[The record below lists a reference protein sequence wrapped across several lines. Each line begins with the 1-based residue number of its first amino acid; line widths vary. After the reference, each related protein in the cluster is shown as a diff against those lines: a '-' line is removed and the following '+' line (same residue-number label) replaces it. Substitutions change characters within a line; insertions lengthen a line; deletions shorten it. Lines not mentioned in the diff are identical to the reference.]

1 MAAATQGFYA
11 ARLDSL
17 TATFHHPVF
26 WAREFDHWEG
36 YLEGVQVNPTDRAGF
51 VAELL
56 VRVRHDM
63 PRNRQQVELT
73 YLLGADGQVQQVAK
87 RDLTNLSDVLL
98 FKPIVEE
105 WVREIPRTVRTATV
119 AQTRAIKEELMA
131 AAWAPARVA
140 KWVEAGSWD
149 VLD

>member
-1 MAAATQGFYA
+1 MAATQGFYA

-17 TATFHHPVF
+17 TATFHHHVF
-26 WAREFDHWEG
+26 WAPEFDHWQG
-36 YLEGVQVNPTDRAGF
+36 YLEGVQVNPTIRDGF

-73 YLLGADGQVQQVAK
+73 YLLGGDGRVQQVAK
-87 RDLTNLSDVLL
+87 RDLSNLSDILM
-98 FKPIVEE
+98 FKPIIEE
-105 WVREIPRTVRTATV
+105 WVREIPQAVRSAAV
-119 AQTRAIKEELMA
+119 AQTRIIKEDLMA
-131 AAWAPARVA
+131 AAWAPTRVA

>member
-1 MAAATQGFYA
+1 MAATQGFYV

-17 TATFHHPVF
+17 TTTFHHHVF

-36 YLEGVQVNPTDRAGF
+36 YLEGVQVNPTERAGF

-56 VRVRHDM
+56 VRIRHDM

-73 YLLGADGQVQQVAK
+73 YLLAADGRVQQVAK
-87 RDLTNLSDVLL
+87 RDLTNLSDVLM

-105 WVREIPRTVRTATV
+105 WVREIPVKERQTAIT
-119 AQTRAIKEELMA
+119 QTRAIKEDLMA